1 MTSNKTIVAVA
12 LLAAV
17 AGAAASLYFEPTI
30 AQRLAGTEP
39 GQRVLGAV
47 LDAKAPAPP
56 AGVIVAKRGD
66 IVPTLSL
73 STIEGVQ
80 TDIPTAW
87 AGKAVLVN
95 FWASWCAPCLKE
107 MPELEAYSVENGKNG
122 TQVVGIALDDLAS
135 ARAMLDRLDIT
146 YANLVDAAGPADASV
161 RMGNPAG
168 VLPYSVLV
176 SGDGRIMKT
185 KIGPF
190 DDKADIAAW
199 AQH

>member
-1 MTSNKTIVAVA
+1 MASNKAILAVA

-39 GQRVLGAV
+39 GQRILGAV
-47 LDAKAPAPP
+47 LDAKAPAVP
-56 AGVIVAKRGD
+56 AGVIVAKRGH
-66 IVPTLSL
+66 IVPTLTL
-73 STIEGVQ
+73 ATTDGVQ
-80 TDIPTAW
+80 SEIPKAW
-87 AGKAVLVN
+87 KGKTTLVN

-107 MPELEAYSVENGKNG
+107 MPELEVYSDEQGPNG
-122 TQVVGIALDDLAS
+122 TQVVGIALDDAVS
-135 ARAMLDRLDIT
+135 ARDMLGRLNIT
-146 YANLVDAAGPADASV
+146 YANLIDAPGPADASV

-176 SGDGRIMKT
+176 SADGRILKT

-190 DDKADIAAW
+190 EDKADIAAW
-199 AQH
+199 AQR